1 MNTDYTDQSLL
12 KELLRKAR
20 MRRQLLLSLRGVA
33 ISLGVV
39 AAVLLLTG
47 WAAHRYRYNGNALLV
62 LRIGA
67 VLMVL
72 TTIYFA
78 LLRPLLKRITDTR
91 LARLIEERSP
101 GTEDRLVTAVEFAK
115 DDASRISPAL
125 VGRLYRDANSVSAS
139 VDVRNVVRQSRLL
152 IYGGAALA
160 SLLLFAGVLKWGPRE
175 ISEGVAQ
182 LVTPTT
188 MAASPNAMSIK
199 VKPGTARVPKGS
211 DQDILATLVNFDSQN
226 VTVYSRPLGS
236 KEDFQGQTMEP
247 AKARSDFRFSI
258 FNIQDSVE
266 YFVESNTVRSEVY
279 KLNVVDLPYVKQ
291 LDLTLNFPAFTN
303 LPTKTVEDGGDIA
316 ALKGTV
322 ATITA
327 KLSGKV
333 RAARIVFADGKK
345 TEMRVQGSDFVGE
358 LSVAADT
365 SYYIELV
372 SNDGEAYRGSNEYDV
387 SVLDD
392 QPPVISFD
400 KPGRD
405 KKATNLEEVFTQARA
420 EDDYGVVSMDLHFS
434 VNGGEEKKVNLQQ
447 LTRESA
453 RSLSGAYTFFL
464 EEYNLKPG
472 DFISYYAKARDAG
485 NESTSDIYFIEVKPF
500 EMEYKQSQQQG
511 GGGGGGEGGDQEQNA
526 LSRRQKDLIAATHR
540 LIREGDKYTDQERK
554 DGYEAVATGQEKL
567 RTDTLEFLDRMG
579 RRLGDVDG
587 QKQVMEMADHLRQAA
602 KEMEG
607 APPPLRKEAGKD
619 ALPPE
624 QRALQRLLAA
634 DAIFRE
640 VQVAFGNQSNGG
652 GGGGQREQQ
661 ELSGLFEL
669 ELDKMKNQYE
679 TVQRAQQQRAEQQKS
694 EAERRLEELA
704 RRQQQALEEQ
714 RRRAQQ
720 AANGGGGG
728 SQRQQQELIEE
739 TRKAAR
745 ELERLS
751 RERRDAQMQELSR
764 QLNQTADEMQKAQAS
779 SRNNPNESVAQNERA
794 LDNLRRA
801 QERLQQMNGATG
813 QPGGQSGPSGRQ
825 QQISDLRQ
833 RAAQAASRQREIAKD
848 MESLA
853 RRGGQNA
860 QDENSRKTREQLA
873 ERKDTLADTV
883 NNLQQDIE
891 QSAREMGGGQGQGQ
905 QRAARQLKDA
915 ADGLARDRVAERIR
929 EGKQALNGQQQ
940 GQQGGQQRGQ
950 QGNQQGNQQGGGRTD
965 ERAIE
970 RSLNNLSERLQ
981 AAEQSARG
989 ANGSSAEENLDR
1001 TRQLADNLDSLRRRL
1016 DENSRRGNGQQQQGN
1031 QQGQQSA
1038 QQGQQGQQGQRGQE
1052 GQRGQQ
1058 GQSGREGQQ
1067 GQQGQEGQGRS
1078 QQGQQGS
1085 EGSQQG
1091 SQQAGGSQNGG
1102 QSDANRQRG
1111 GIDRGGTMGGD
1122 WGDNRQLPAE
1132 IRERL
1137 REAQDLRRE
1146 WGNTGMGAGRLDEVI
1161 EELKRLADGRME
1173 GDAAT
1178 ASHLKA
1184 EVVEPLRQL
1193 ELELSRVLQQQ
1204 SGRTNL
1210 RLRDE
1215 GAAPEKYR
1223 KAVEEYYRRL
1233 SGARKR
1239 Q

>member
-1 MNTDYTDQSLL
+1 MNPETNLL
-12 KELLRKAR
+12 EDLLRKAR
-20 MRRQLLLSLRGVA
+20 SRRQLLLSLRGVA

-47 WAAHRYRYNGNALLV
+47 WAAHRYRYNGSALLV
-62 LRIGA
+62 LRVGA
-67 VLMVL
+67 LL
-72 TTIYFA
+72 TCLATIYFA
-78 LLRPLLKRITDTR
+78 LLRPLLKRITDAR

-101 GTEDRLVTAVEFAK
+101 GTEDRLVTAVELANK
-115 DDASRISPAL
+115 EASHVSPAL
-125 VGRLYRDANSVSAS
+125 VSRLYRDANSVSATL
-139 VDVRNVVRQSRLL
+139 DVRNVILRSRLML
-152 IYGGAALA
+152 YGSAALA
-160 SLLLFAGVLKWGPRE
+160 SLLLFAGVLKFGPRE

-188 MAASPNAMSIK
+188 LAASPNAMSIK

-211 DQDILATLVNFDSQN
+211 DQDITATLVNFDSQN
-226 VTVYSRPLGS
+226 VTIFARPLGS
-236 KEDFQGQTMEP
+236 KEDFQGQAMEP
-247 AKARSDFRFSI
+247 AKARSDYRFSI
-258 FNIQDSVE
+258 FNIQDSME
-266 YFVESNTVRSEVY
+266 YFVESNSVRSEVY

-322 ATITA
+322 ATISA

-345 TEMRVQGSDFVGE
+345 TEMRLQGTNFIGE
-358 LSVAADT
+358 LTVSGDT

-387 SVLDD
+387 TILAD
-392 QPPVISFD
+392 QAPVISFD

-420 EDDYGVVSMDLHFS
+420 EDDYGIVSMDLHFS
-434 VNGGEEKKVNLQQ
+434 VNGGQEKTVNLQQ

-472 DFISYYAKARDAG
+472 DFISYYAKARDAS
-485 NESTSDIYFIEVKPF
+485 NEATSDIYFIEVKPF
-500 EMEYKQSQQQG
+500 EMEYRQSQQQG
-511 GGGGGGEGGDQEQNA
+511 GGGGGGDQDQNA

-554 DGYEAVATGQEKL
+554 DGYEAVAAGQEKL

-579 RRLGDVDG
+579 RRLGDVEG
-587 QKQVMEMADHLRQAA
+587 QKQVTEMAENLRQAA

-619 ALPPE
+619 ALPSE
-624 QRALQRLLAA
+624 QRALQKLLAA

-652 GGGGQREQQ
+652 GRGSEREQQ
-661 ELSGLFEL
+661 ELAGLFEL

-679 TVQRAQQQRAEQQKS
+679 TVQRAQQQQAEQQKS
-694 EAERRLEELA
+694 DAERRLEELA
-704 RRQQQALEEQ
+704 RRQQQAIEEQ

-728 SQRQQQELIEE
+728 NQRQQQELIEE

-779 SRNNPNESVAQNERA
+779 ARNNSSEAIAQNERA
-794 LDNLRRA
+794 LERLRQA
-801 QERLQQMNGATG
+801 QERLQRLQQSNGATG
-813 QPGGQSGPSGRQ
+813 QRRGQSGSAGRQ

-848 MESLA
+848 MENLS

-860 QDENSRKTREQLA
+860 QDENSRKAREQLA
-873 ERKDTLADTV
+873 ERKDTLADSV
-883 NNLQQDIE
+883 DSLRQDIE
-891 QSAREMGGGQGQGQ
+891 QSARTMSGGQGQGQ

-915 ADGLARDRVAERIR
+915 ADSLARDRVADRIR
-929 EGKQALNGQQQ
+929 EGKQALNGD
-940 GQQGGQQRGQ
+940 Q
-950 QGNQQGNQQGGGRTD
+950 QGNQQGAGRND

-970 RSLNNLSERLQ
+970 RNLNSLSERLQ
-981 AAEQSARG
+981 AAEQSAR
-989 ANGSSAEENLDR
+989 NGNSSSAEENLDR

-1016 DENSRRGNGQQQQGN
+1016 DENSRRNGNGQQQQG
-1031 QQGQQSA
+1031 Q
-1038 QQGQQGQQGQRGQE
+1038 QQGQR
-1052 GQRGQQ
+1052 
-1058 GQSGREGQQ
+1058 GQQ
-1067 GQQGQEGQGRS
+1067 GQQGQEGQRG

-1085 EGSQQG
+1085 EGSQQQSG
-1091 SQQAGGSQNGG
+1091 EQQGGQQSGGTQNGS

-1111 GIDRGGTMGGD
+1111 GIDRNGTMGGN
-1122 WGDNRQLPAE
+1122 WGDNRQLPSE

-1137 REAQDLRRE
+1137 REAQELRRE
-1146 WGNTGMGAGRLDEVI
+1146 WGTTGLGAGRLDEVI
-1161 EELKRLADGRME
+1161 EELRRLADGKME

-1178 ASHLKA
+1178 ASLLKA
-1184 EVVEPLRQL
+1184 EVIEPLRQL
-1193 ELELSRVLQQQ
+1193 ELELSRTLQQQ
-1204 SGRTNL
+1204 GGRTNL

-1233 SGARKR
+1233 SGARQR

>member
-1 MNTDYTDQSLL
+1 MNPETNLL
-12 KELLRKAR
+12 DDLLRKAR
-20 MRRQLLLSLRGVA
+20 SRRQLLLSLRGVA
-33 ISLGVV
+33 ITVGVV
-39 AAVLLLTG
+39 AVVLLLTG
-47 WAAHRYRYNGNALLV
+47 WAAHRYRYNTSALLV

-67 VLMVL
+67 LLTVLA
-72 TTIYFA
+72 TFYFA
-78 LLRPLLKRITDTR
+78 FLRPLLKRISDAL
-91 LARLIEERSP
+91 LARLIEEKSP
-101 GTEDRLVTAVEFAK
+101 GTEDRLVTAVEFAN
-115 DDASRISPAL
+115 DESSHVSPAL
-125 VGRLYRDANSVSAS
+125 ISRLYRDANSVSATL
-139 VDVRNVVRQSRLL
+139 DVRNVIRRSRLL
-152 IYGGAALA
+152 LYGGVALA

-175 ISEGVAQ
+175 ISQGVAQ
-182 LVTPTT
+182 LVTPT
-188 MAASPNAMSIK
+188 ALASSPNAMSIK

-211 DQDILATLVNFDSQN
+211 DQDILATLVNFDSQT
-226 VTVYSRPLGS
+226 VTVFSRPLGS
-236 KEDFQGQTMEP
+236 KDDFQGQPMEP
-247 AKARSDFRFSI
+247 AKAKSDFRFSI

-279 KLNVVDLPYVKQ
+279 KLNVVDLPFVKQ
-291 LDLTLNFPAFTN
+291 LDLALNFPAFTN

-333 RAARIVFADGKK
+333 RSARIVFADGKK
-345 TEMRVQGSDFVGE
+345 TDMTLQGSDFVGN
-358 LSVAADT
+358 LTVAGDT

-387 SVLDD
+387 SVLSD

-405 KKATNLEEVFTQARA
+405 RKATNLEEVFTQARA

-434 VNGGEEKKVNLQQ
+434 VNGGEEKAVNLQQ

-464 EEYNLKPG
+464 EEHNLKPG
-472 DFISYYAKARDAG
+472 DFISYYAKARDAA
-485 NESTSDIYFIEVKPF
+485 NEATSDIYFIEVKPF

-511 GGGGGGEGGDQEQNA
+511 GGGGGQGGDQDQNA

-579 RRLGDVDG
+579 RRLGDVDEG
-587 QKQVMEMADHLRQAA
+587 QKQVKEMAEHLRQAA

-640 VQVAFGNQSNGG
+640 VQVAFGNQGGGG

-661 ELSGLFEL
+661 ELAGLFEL

-679 TVQRAQQQRAEQQKS
+679 TVQRAQQQQAEQQKS

-704 RRQQQALEEQ
+704 RRQQAALEEQ

-720 AANGGGGG
+720 AANSGGGGG
-728 SQRQQQELIEE
+728 SQRQQQEMIEE

-779 SRNNPNESVAQNERA
+779 SRNNPSEAIAQNERA
-794 LDNLRRA
+794 LERMRQA
-801 QERLQQMNGATG
+801 QERLQQMNNSGG
-813 QPGGQSGPSGRQ
+813 QRGGQSASSGSSGRQ
-825 QQISDLRQ
+825 QQIADLRQ

-860 QDENSRKTREQLA
+860 QDENSRKAREQLA
-873 ERKDTLADTV
+873 ERKDALADSV
-883 NNLQQDIE
+883 SGLQQDIE
-891 QSAREMGGGQGQGQ
+891 QSARAMGQGQGQGQ

-929 EGKQALNGQQQ
+929 EGKQALSGQQGQ
-940 GQQGGQQRGQ
+940 GQQGQ
-950 QGNQQGNQQGGGRTD
+950 NQQGQGQQAGQQNGQGAGRTD

-1016 DENSRRGNGQQQQGN
+1016 DENSRRNGNGQQQGN
-1031 QQGQQSA
+1031 QQGQQ
-1038 QQGQQGQQGQRGQE
+1038 QGQQGQRD
-1052 GQRGQQ
+1052 
-1058 GQSGREGQQ
+1058 QQ
-1067 GQQGQEGQGRS
+1067 GQQGQEGQQGQRG
-1078 QQGQQGS
+1078 QQGQEGQQGQGQQGS
-1085 EGSQQG
+1085 EGGQQQG
-1091 SQQAGGSQNGG
+1091 SSQQAGGSQNGG
-1102 QSDANRQRG
+1102 QSNGNRQRG
-1111 GIDRGGTMGGD
+1111 GPDRSGQMGDG

-1146 WGNTGMGAGRLDEVI
+1146 WGATGMGAGRLDEVI
-1161 EELKRLADGRME
+1161 EELKRLADGKMD

-1178 ASHLKA
+1178 ASLLKA
-1184 EVVEPLRQL
+1184 EVIEPLRQL
-1193 ELELSRVLQQQ
+1193 ELELSRQLQQQ
-1204 SGRTNL
+1204 SNRTNL

-1233 SGARKR
+1233 SGARQR
-1239 Q
+1239 P

>member
-1 MNTDYTDQSLL
+1 MSPETNLL
-12 KELLRKAR
+12 NDLLRRAR
-20 MRRQLLLSLRGVA
+20 SRRQLLLSLRGVA

-39 AAVLLLTG
+39 AALLLLTG
-47 WAAHRYRYNGNALLV
+47 WAAHRFRYSGSALLV

-67 VLMVL
+67 LLMVL

-78 LLRPLLKRITDTR
+78 LIRPLLKRISDAR
-91 LARLIEERSP
+91 LARLIEEHSP
-101 GTEDRLVTAVEFAK
+101 GTEDRLVTAVEYSNGNGE
-115 DDASRISPAL
+115 SRISPAI
-125 VGRLYRDANSVSAS
+125 VSRLYQDANSVSS
-139 VDVRNVVRQSRLL
+139 MLDVGNVIRRSRLL

-160 SLLLFAGVLKWGPRE
+160 SLLIFAGVLKWGPKE

-188 MAASPNAMSIK
+188 LAASPNALSIK

-211 DQDILATLVNFDSQN
+211 DQDILATLVNFDSQQ
-226 VTVYSRPLGS
+226 VTVFARPLGS
-236 KEDFQGQTMEP
+236 KDDFQGQVMEP
-247 AKARSDFRFSI
+247 AKAKSDFRFSI
-258 FNIQDSVE
+258 FNIQDSME
-266 YFVESNTVRSEVY
+266 YFVESNSVRSEVF
-279 KLNVVDLPYVKQ
+279 KLNVVDLPFVKQ
-291 LDLTLNFPAFTN
+291 LDLSLNFPAFTN
-303 LPTKTVEDGGDIA
+303 LPTKAIEDGGDIA

-327 KLSGKV
+327 KLTGKV

-345 TEMRVQGSDFVGE
+345 TDMQLQGSDFIGQLTVG
-358 LSVAADT
+358 SDT

-372 SNDGEAYRGSNEYDV
+372 SVDGEAYRGSNEYDV
-387 SVLDD
+387 TLLSD

-434 VNGGEEKKVNLQQ
+434 VNGGDEKTVNLQQ

-472 DFISYYAKARDAG
+472 DFISYFAKARDAS
-485 NESTSDIYFIEVKPF
+485 NEATSDIYFIEVKPF

-511 GGGGGGEGGDQEQNA
+511 GGGGGGQGDQDQNA
-526 LSRRQKDLIAATHR
+526 LSRRQKDLIAATHK
-540 LIREGDKYTDQERK
+540 LIREGGKFTDQERK
-554 DGYEAVATGQEKL
+554 DGYEAVAAGQEKL

-579 RRLGDVDG
+579 RRLGGVDG
-587 QKQVMEMADHLRQAA
+587 QKQVAEMAEHLKQAA

-640 VQVAFGNQSNGG
+640 VQVAFGNQQGG
-652 GGGGQREQQ
+652 GGGGGEREQQ
-661 ELSGLFEL
+661 ELAGLFEL

-679 TVQRAQQQRAEQQKS
+679 TVQRAQQQQAEQQKS

-714 RRRAQQ
+714 RRRQQ
-720 AANGGGGG
+720 QGAANGSG
-728 SQRQQQELIEE
+728 SNQRQQQELIDE

-751 RERRDAQMQELSR
+751 RERRDAQMQELAR

-779 SRNNPNESVAQNERA
+779 SRNNSSESISQNERA
-794 LDNLRRA
+794 L
-801 QERLQQMNGATG
+801 ERLQQAQQRLQQASGSSG
-813 QPGGQSGPSGRQ
+813 QRGGQSGSAGRQ

-848 MESLA
+848 MENLA

-860 QDENSRKTREQLA
+860 QDENSKRARKQLA
-873 ERKDTLADTV
+873 ERKDTLADSV
-883 NNLQQDIE
+883 NSLQQDLE
-891 QSAREMGGGQGQGQ
+891 QSAKGMAGGNQGQ
-905 QRAARQLKDA
+905 QRTARQLKDA
-915 ADGLARDRVAERIR
+915 ADSLARDRVADRIR
-929 EGKQALNGQQQ
+929 EGKQALNNGQQSGQQNGQQNGQQQ
-940 GQQGGQQRGQ
+940 NGQQGAGRG
-950 QGNQQGNQQGGGRTD
+950 D

-970 RSLNNLSERLQ
+970 RSLNNVSERLQ

-1016 DENSRRGNGQQQQGN
+1016 DERSSQRNGQQGQGN
-1031 QQGQQSA
+1031 QQGQQPGQQPG
-1038 QQGQQGQQGQRGQE
+1038 QQGKEGQQGQRGE
-1052 GQRGQQ
+1052 
-1058 GQSGREGQQ
+1058 SGQQ
-1067 GQQGQEGQGRS
+1067 GQQPGQ

-1085 EGSQQG
+1085 EQS
-1091 SQQAGGSQNGG
+1091 GGSQNGG
-1102 QSDANRQRG
+1102 ASQTGRSRSGLDRTGARG
-1111 GIDRGGTMGGD
+1111 DD

-1146 WGNTGMGAGRLDEVI
+1146 WGATGMGAGRLDEVI
-1161 EELKRLADGRME
+1161 EELKRLADGKMD

-1178 ASHLKA
+1178 AALLKA
-1184 EVVEPLRQL
+1184 DVVEPLRQL
-1193 ELELSRVLQQQ
+1193 ELELSRQLQQQ

-1223 KAVEEYYRRL
+1223 RAVEEYYRRL
-1233 SGARKR
+1233 SGGR
-1239 Q
+1239 QR

>member
-1 MNTDYTDQSLL
+1 MNTEYTDQSLL
-12 KELLRKAR
+12 RELLRKAR
-20 MRRQLLLSLRGVA
+20 ARRQLLLSLRGVA
-33 ISLGVV
+33 ISIGVV

-47 WAAHRYRYNGNALLV
+47 WAAHRFRYNGSALLV

-67 VLMVL
+67 LLMCL
-72 TTIYFA
+72 ATIYFS

-91 LARLIEERSP
+91 LARLIEERTP
-101 GTEDRLVTAVEFAK
+101 GVENRLVTAVEFANEEG
-115 DDASRISPAL
+115 SRISPAL
-125 VGRLYRDANSVSAS
+125 VSRLHRDANSVSAS
-139 VDVRNVVRQSRLL
+139 VDVRNVIRRSRLL
-152 IYGGAALA
+152 FYGGAALA
-160 SLLLFAGVLKWGPRE
+160 SLLLFAGVLKFGPRE

-188 MAASPNAMSIK
+188 LAASSNAMSIK
-199 VKPGTARVPKGS
+199 VRPGTARVPKGS
-211 DQDILATLVNFDSQN
+211 DQDIVATLVNFDSQT
-226 VTVYSRPLGS
+226 VTIFARPLGS
-236 KEDFQGQTMEP
+236 KQDFQGQTMEP

-258 FNIQDSVE
+258 FNIQDSME

-291 LDLTLNFPAFTN
+291 LDLTLSFPAFTN
-303 LPTKTVEDGGDIA
+303 LPSKTIEDGGDIA
-316 ALKGTV
+316 ALKGTI

-345 TEMRVQGSDFVGE
+345 SEMRLQGADFVGE
-358 LSVAADT
+358 LAVSSDT
-365 SYYIELV
+365 SYYIELI

-387 SVLDD
+387 SVLAD

-405 KKATNLEEVFTQARA
+405 RKATNLEEVFTQARA
-420 EDDYGVVSMDLHFS
+420 EDDYGIVSMDLHFS
-434 VNGGEEKKVNLQQ
+434 VNGGDEKKVNLQQ
-447 LTRESA
+447 LTRDSA
-453 RSLSGAYTFFL
+453 RSLTGAYTFFL

-472 DFISYYAKARDAG
+472 DFISYYAKARDAS

-511 GGGGGGEGGDQEQNA
+511 GGMGQGDQEQNA

-540 LIREGDKYTDQERK
+540 LIREGDKYTDRERK
-554 DGYEAVATGQEKL
+554 DGYEAVAAGQEKL

-587 QKQVMEMADHLRQAA
+587 QQQVAEMAGNLRQAA

-607 APPPLRKEAGKD
+607 APPPLRKEVGKD

-624 QRALQRLLAA
+624 QRALQKLLAA

-640 VQVAFGNQSNGG
+640 VQVAFGDQSNGSG
-652 GGGGQREQQ
+652 NGDQREQQ
-661 ELSGLFEL
+661 ELAGLFEL

-679 TVQRAQQQRAEQQKS
+679 TVQRAQQQQAEQQKS

-728 SQRQQQELIEE
+728 GNQRQQQELIDE

-779 SRNNPNESVAQNERA
+779 ARNNSGESIAQNERA
-794 LDNLRRA
+794 LERLRQA

-813 QPGGQSGPSGRQ
+813 QRGSQSAASGPGGRQ
-825 QQISDLRQ
+825 QQLADLRQ

-860 QDENSRKTREQLA
+860 QDENSRKAREQLA

-883 NNLQQDIE
+883 NSLQQDLE
-891 QSAREMGGGQGQGQ
+891 QLARAMGGGQGQGQ
-905 QRAARQLKDA
+905 QRAARQLKEA
-915 ADGLARDRVAERIR
+915 ADALARDRVAERIR
-929 EGKQALNGQQQ
+929 EGKQAL
-940 GQQGGQQRGQ
+940 QQGGQQNGQ
-950 QGNQQGNQQGGGRTD
+950 QVSARTD
-965 ERAIE
+965 ERGIE
-970 RSLNNLSERLQ
+970 RSLNSVSERLQ

-989 ANGSSAEENLDR
+989 ANSSSAEENLDR

-1016 DENSRRGNGQQQQGN
+1016 DENTRRNGNGQQQQGN
-1031 QQGQQSA
+1031 QQDQQQGQQG
-1038 QQGQQGQQGQRGQE
+1038 QRGEQGQQGQQGQRGQ
-1052 GQRGQQ
+1052 Q
-1058 GQSGREGQQ
+1058 GSDQ
-1067 GQQGQEGQGRS
+1067 S
-1078 QQGQQGS
+1078 QQQR
-1085 EGSQQG
+1085 

-1102 QSDANRQRG
+1102 ESDGNRQRG
-1111 GIDRGGTMGGD
+1111 GLDPQGTIGGD

-1146 WGNTGMGAGRLDEVI
+1146 WGPTGVGAGRLDEVI

-1178 ASHLKA
+1178 ASLLKA

-1193 ELELSRVLQQQ
+1193 ELELSRMLQQQ

-1233 SGARKR
+1233 AGARQR

>member
-1 MNTDYTDQSLL
+1 MSAETKVLDDLL
-12 KELLRKAR
+12 QRAR
-20 MRRQLLLSLRGVA
+20 SRRQLLLSLRGVA

-39 AAVLLLTG
+39 AVVLLLTG
-47 WAAHRYRYNGNALLV
+47 WGAHRYRYNGSALIV

-67 VLMVL
+67 LLVCLA
-72 TTIYFA
+72 TIYFA
-78 LLRPLLKRITDTR
+78 LLRPLLKRISDAR
-91 LARLIEERSP
+91 LARLIEEHSP
-101 GTEDRLVTAVEFAK
+101 EAEDRLVTAVEYSHEAH
-115 DDASRISPAL
+115 RISPAI
-125 VGRLYRDANSVSAS
+125 VNRLYQDANSVSAML
-139 VDVRNVVRQSRLL
+139 DVRNVIRRSRLL
-152 IYGGAALA
+152 LYGGAALA
-160 SLLLFAGVLKWGPRE
+160 SLLIFAGVLKWGPRE

-188 MAASPNAMSIK
+188 LAASKNALSIK
-199 VKPGTARVPKGS
+199 VRPGTARVPKGS
-211 DQDILATLVNFDSQN
+211 DQDILASLVNFDSQQ
-226 VTVYSRPLGS
+226 VTIFARPLGS
-236 KEDFQGQTMEP
+236 KDDFQGQAMEP
-247 AKARSDFRFSI
+247 AKAKTDFRFSI
-258 FNIQDSVE
+258 FNIQDSME
-266 YFVESNTVRSEVY
+266 YFVESNSVRSDVF
-279 KLNVVDLPYVKQ
+279 KLNVVDLPFVKQ
-291 LDLTLNFPAFTN
+291 LDLSLTFPAFTN
-303 LPTKTVEDGGDIA
+303 LPSKASEDGGDIA

-333 RAARIVFADGKK
+333 RAANIVFPDGKK
-345 TEMRVQGSDFVGE
+345 TEMKLQGSDFVGQ
-358 LSVAADT
+358 LTVGGDT
-365 SYYIELV
+365 SYYIELISV
-372 SNDGEAYRGSNEYDV
+372 DGEAYRGSNEYDV
-387 SVLDD
+387 SVLVD

-472 DFISYYAKARDAG
+472 DFISYFAKARDAA
-485 NESTSDIYFIEVKPF
+485 NEATSDIYFIEVKPF

-511 GGGGGGEGGDQEQNA
+511 GGDGQGQGDEEQNA

-540 LIREGDKYTDQERK
+540 LIRESEKYTGQERK

-579 RRLGDVDG
+579 RRLGGTDG
-587 QKQVMEMADHLRQAA
+587 QKQVAEMAEHLKQAA

-607 APPPLRKEAGKD
+607 APPPLRKEQGKD

-640 VQVAFGNQSNGG
+640 VQVAFGNQNSNGG

-661 ELSGLFEL
+661 ELAGLFEL

-679 TVQRAQQQRAEQQKS
+679 TVQRAQQQEAEQQKS

-714 RRRAQQ
+714 RRRQQ
-720 AANGGGGG
+720 GGAANGSSGN
-728 SQRQQQELIEE
+728 QRQQQELIDE

-751 RERRDAQMQELSR
+751 RERRDQQMAELSR

-779 SRNNPNESVAQNERA
+779 ARNNQQESIAQNERA
-794 LDNLRRA
+794 LDKLQQA
-801 QERLQQMNGATG
+801 QQRLQQMSGSSG
-813 QPGGQSGPSGRQ
+813 QSGGQSGASGRQ

-848 MESLA
+848 MENLA
-853 RRGGQNA
+853 RRGGQNG
-860 QDENSRKTREQLA
+860 QDENSKKTREQLS

-883 NNLQQDIE
+883 NSLQQDIE
-891 QSAREMGGGQGQGQ
+891 QSARAMGSGSQGQ
-905 QRAARQLKDA
+905 QRASRQLKEASDS
-915 ADGLARDRVAERIR
+915 LARDRVADRIR
-929 EGKQALNGQQQ
+929 EGKQSLQK
-940 GQQGGQQRGQ
+940 GQQGGGQ
-950 QGNQQGNQQGGGRTD
+950 SD

-970 RSLNNLSERLQ
+970 RSLNNVSEKLQ

-989 ANGSSAEENLDR
+989 ANSSSAEENLDR

-1016 DENSRRGNGQQQQGN
+1016 DENAQRRNGQQQQGS
-1031 QQGQQSA
+1031 GQ
-1038 QQGQQGQQGQRGQE
+1038 QQGQQGQRGQQGQE
-1052 GQRGQQ
+1052 GQQGQRGQQ
-1058 GQSGREGQQ
+1058 GQQGQGQEGSQSGQQQ
-1067 GQQGQEGQGRS
+1067 GQQQGN
-1078 QQGQQGS
+1078 G
-1085 EGSQQG
+1085 
-1091 SQQAGGSQNGG
+1091 QQAGGTQNGS
-1102 QSDANRQRG
+1102 QSLRSRERRG
-1111 GIDRGGTMGGD
+1111 VDYGGNTGD
-1122 WGDNRQLPAE
+1122 GWSDNRQLPAE

-1137 REAQDLRRE
+1137 RDAQDLRRE
-1146 WGNTGMGAGRLDEVI
+1146 WGSTGWGVGRLDDVI
-1161 EELKRLADGRME
+1161 EELKKLADGRMD

-1178 ASHLKA
+1178 AAYLKA
-1184 EVVEPLRQL
+1184 DVIEPLRQL
-1193 ELELSRVLQQQ
+1193 ELELSRQVQQQ

-1223 KAVEEYYRRL
+1223 RAVEEYYRRL
-1233 SGARKR
+1233 SGGR
-1239 Q
+1239 QKQ

>member
-1 MNTDYTDQSLL
+1 MKSGLED
-12 KELLRKAR
+12 LLRRAR
-20 MRRQLLLSLRGVA
+20 SRRQLLLSLRGVA

-39 AAVLLLTG
+39 AVVLLLMG
-47 WAAHRYRYNGNALLV
+47 WAAHRYRYNGSALIVLRVGALLTC
-62 LRIGA
+62 LA
-67 VLMVL
+67 
-72 TTIYFA
+72 TIYFA
-78 LLRPLLKRITDTR
+78 LVHPLLKRISDAR

-101 GTEDRLVTAVEFAK
+101 GTEDRLVTAVEYSNEAR
-115 DDASRISPAL
+115 DARISPAL
-125 VGRLYRDANSVSAS
+125 ANRLYDDANTYSAM
-139 VDVRNVVRQSRLL
+139 VDVGNVIRRSRLL
-152 IYGGAALA
+152 MYGGAALA
-160 SLLLFAGVLKWGPRE
+160 SLLIFGGVLKWGPRE
-175 ISEGVAQ
+175 ISDGVTQ
-182 LVTPTT
+182 LVTPTAL
-188 MAASPNAMSIK
+188 AASKNAMSIK

-211 DQDILATLVNFDSQN
+211 DQDITATLVNFDSQQ
-226 VTVYSRPLGS
+226 VTIFARPLGS
-236 KEDFQGQTMEP
+236 KDDFQGQVMEP
-247 AKARSDFRFSI
+247 AKAKTDFRFSI
-258 FNIQDSVE
+258 FNIQDSME
-266 YFVESNTVRSEVY
+266 YFVESNSVRSEVF

-291 LDLTLNFPAFTN
+291 LDLSLNFPAFTN
-303 LPTKTVEDGGDIA
+303 LPTKAVEDGGDIA

-322 ATITA
+322 ATVTA
-327 KLSGKV
+327 KLTGKV
-333 RAARIVFADGKK
+333 RAASIVFADGKK
-345 TEMRVQGSDFVGE
+345 SEMKQQGGDFVGQ
-358 LSVAADT
+358 LTVAADT

-372 SNDGEAYRGSNEYDV
+372 STDGETYRGSNEYDV
-387 SVLDD
+387 SVLVD

-420 EDDYGVVSMDLHFS
+420 EDDYGVVGIDLHYS

-472 DFISYYAKARDAG
+472 DFISYFAKARDAV
-485 NESTSDIYFIEVKPF
+485 NEATSDIYFIEVKPF

-511 GGGGGGEGGDQEQNA
+511 GGGGGGGGEEQDQNA

-540 LIREGDKYTDQERK
+540 LIREGEKYTEQERK
-554 DGYEAVATGQEKL
+554 DGYEAVAVGQERL
-567 RTDTLEFLDRMG
+567 RTDTLDFLERMG
-579 RRLGDVDG
+579 RRLGGVDG
-587 QKQVMEMADHLRQAA
+587 QKQVAEMAEHLKQAA

-607 APPPLRKEAGKD
+607 APPPLRQEQGKD

-640 VQVAFGNQSNGG
+640 VQVAFGNQNGG
-652 GGGGQREQQ
+652 GGGSGGQREQQ
-661 ELSGLFEL
+661 ELAGLFEL

-679 TVQRAQQQRAEQQKS
+679 TLQRAQQQQAQQQKS

-714 RRRAQQ
+714 RRRQQ
-720 AANGGGGG
+720 GQPANGGGGG
-728 SQRQQQELIEE
+728 NQRQQQELIDE

-779 SRNNPNESVAQNERA
+779 ARNNSNDSIAQNERA
-794 LDNLRRA
+794 LERLQQA
-801 QERLQQMNGATG
+801 QQRLQQMNGAQG
-813 QPGGQSGPSGRQ
+813 QRGGQQGASGRQ

-848 MESLA
+848 MENLT

-860 QDENSRKTREQLA
+860 QDENSRAKREQLA
-873 ERKDTLADTV
+873 ERKDTLAETV

-891 QSAREMGGGQGQGQ
+891 QSARSMGGGSQGQ

-915 ADGLARDRVAERIR
+915 ADGLARDRVADRIR
-929 EGKQALNGQQQ
+929 EGKQALNG
-940 GQQGGQQRGQ
+940 GQQGA
-950 QGNQQGNQQGGGRTD
+950 GRNE
-965 ERAIE
+965 ERSIE

-1016 DENSRRGNGQQQQGN
+1016 DENASRRNGQQQ
-1031 QQGQQSA
+1031 GQQN
-1038 QQGQQGQQGQRGQE
+1038 QQGQQGQRGQ
-1052 GQRGQQ
+1052 Q
-1058 GQSGREGQQ
+1058 GQGEQGQGQKQGQGQGQGQGQQQ
-1067 GQQGQEGQGRS
+1067 GQQQG
-1078 QQGQQGS
+1078 G
-1085 EGSQQG
+1085 
-1091 SQQAGGSQNGG
+1091 QQAGGTQNGSP
-1102 QSDANRQRG
+1102 SDGRRDRA
-1111 GIDRGGTMGGD
+1111 GIDRFGQMGDG
-1122 WGDNRQLPAE
+1122 WGDSRQLPAE

-1146 WGNTGMGAGRLDEVI
+1146 WGATGWGVGKLDDVI

-1178 ASHLKA
+1178 AALLKA
-1184 EVVEPLRQL
+1184 DVVEPLRQL
-1193 ELELSRVLQQQ
+1193 ELELSRQVQQQ

-1215 GAAPEKYR
+1215 GEAPEKYR
-1223 KAVEEYYRRL
+1223 RAVEEYYRRL
-1233 SGARKR
+1233 SGGQPRNN
-1239 Q
+1239 

>member
-1 MNTDYTDQSLL
+1 MNPETNLL
-12 KELLRKAR
+12 DDLLRKAR
-20 MRRQLLLSLRGVA
+20 SRRQLLLSLRGVA
-33 ISLGVV
+33 ISLGTV

-47 WAAHRYRYNGNALLV
+47 WAAHRYRYNTNALLV

-67 VLMVL
+67 LL
-72 TTIYFA
+72 TCLATIYFA

-91 LARLIEERSP
+91 LARLIEERTP
-101 GTEDRLVTAVEFAK
+101 GTEDRLVTAVEFGNE
-115 DDASRISPAL
+115 DASRISPAL

-139 VDVRNVVRQSRLL
+139 LDVRNVIRRSRLL

-188 MAASPNAMSIK
+188 LAASPNAMSIK

-211 DQDILATLVNFDSQN
+211 DQDITATLVNFDSQN
-226 VTVYSRPLGS
+226 VTIFARPLGS
-236 KEDFQGQTMEP
+236 KEDFQGQVMEP

-266 YFVESNTVRSEVY
+266 YFVESNTIRSEVH

-322 ATITA
+322 ASITA

-333 RAARIVFADGKK
+333 RAARIVFPDGKK

-358 LSVAADT
+358 LTVTGDT
-365 SYYIELV
+365 SYYVELV

-387 SVLDD
+387 TVLAD

-434 VNGGEEKKVNLQQ
+434 VNGGAEKTVNLQQ

-464 EEYNLKPG
+464 EEHNLKPG
-472 DFISYYAKARDAG
+472 DFISYYAKAHDAS
-485 NESTSDIYFIEVKPF
+485 NEATSDIYFIEVKPF
-500 EMEYKQSQQQG
+500 EMEYRQSQQQG
-511 GGGGGGEGGDQEQNA
+511 GGGGGQGGDQDQNA

-540 LIREGDKYTDQERK
+540 LIREGDKYTEQERK
-554 DGYEAVATGQEKL
+554 DGYEAVAAGQEKL

-587 QKQVMEMADHLRQAA
+587 QKQVAEMAENLQQAA

-607 APPPLRKEAGKD
+607 APPPLRREAGKD

-624 QRALQRLLAA
+624 QRALQKLLAA

-640 VQVAFGNQSNGG
+640 VQVAFGNQSGEGG
-652 GGGGQREQQ
+652 SGGQREQQ
-661 ELSGLFEL
+661 ELSGLFDL

-739 TRKAAR
+739 TRKTAR

-779 SRNNPNESVAQNERA
+779 ARNNSGEAIAQNERA
-794 LDNLRRA
+794 LERLRQA
-801 QERLQQMNGATG
+801 QERLQQMNGASG
-813 QPGGQSGPSGRQ
+813 QRGGQSGPSGRQ
-825 QQISDLRQ
+825 QQIADLRQ

-860 QDENSRKTREQLA
+860 QDENSRKAREQLG

-883 NNLQQDIE
+883 NSLQQDIE
-891 QSAREMGGGQGQGQ
+891 QSAQAMGAGQGQGQ
-905 QRAARQLKDA
+905 QRAARQLKNA
-915 ADGLARDRVAERIR
+915 AEGLARDRVAERIR
-929 EGKQALNGQQQ
+929 EGKQALQS
-940 GQQGGQQRGQ
+940 GQQGGQQGGQ
-950 QGNQQGNQQGGGRTD
+950 QSAGRND

-1016 DENSRRGNGQQQQGN
+1016 DENSRRNGQGQQQGN
-1031 QQGQQSA
+1031 QSSQQQGQQGQRG
-1038 QQGQQGQQGQRGQE
+1038 QQGQQGQQGQ
-1052 GQRGQQ
+1052 GQQ
-1058 GQSGREGQQ
+1058 GQEGQQ
-1067 GQQGQEGQGRS
+1067 GQQGQQG
-1078 QQGQQGS
+1078 QGQQGS
-1085 EGSQQG
+1085 EGNQQG
-1091 SQQAGGSQNGG
+1091 GQQAGGTQNGSPSQG
-1102 QSDANRQRG
+1102 NRQRG
-1111 GIDRGGTMGGD
+1111 GIDRQGTMGDG

-1146 WGNTGMGAGRLDEVI
+1146 WGATGTGAGRLDEVI
-1161 EELKRLADGRME
+1161 EELKRLADGKMD

-1178 ASHLKA
+1178 ANLLKA

-1193 ELELSRVLQQQ
+1193 ELELSRMLQQQ

-1233 SGARKR
+1233 SGARQR

>member
-1 MNTDYTDQSLL
+1 MNTEYTDQNLVKDL
-12 KELLRKAR
+12 VRRAR
-20 MRRQLLLSLRGVA
+20 ARRQLLLWLRGVA
-33 ISLGVV
+33 ISVGVV
-39 AAVLLLTG
+39 AVVVLFTG
-47 WAAHRYRYNGNALLV
+47 WTAHRYRYSGSALIVLRVGALLMC
-62 LRIGA
+62 A
-67 VLMVL
+67 A
-72 TTIYFA
+72 TIYFA
-78 LLRPLLKRITDTR
+78 LIRPLLKRITDTR
-91 LARLIEERSP
+91 LARLIEERTS
-101 GTEDRLVTAVEFAK
+101 GVEDRLVTAVEFAN
-115 DDASRISPAL
+115 DENSRISPAL

-139 VDVRNVVRQSRLL
+139 VDLRNVIRRSRLMV
-152 IYGGAALA
+152 YGGAALA
-160 SLLLFAGVLKWGPRE
+160 SLLLFAGVLKFGPRE

-182 LVTPTT
+182 LITPTT
-188 MAASPNAMSIK
+188 LAASSNVMAIK
-199 VKPGTARVPKGS
+199 VRPGTARVPKGS
-211 DQDILATLVNFDSQN
+211 DQDIIATLVNFDSQT
-226 VTVYSRPLGS
+226 VTIFARPLGS
-236 KEDFQGQTMEP
+236 KQDFQGQTMGP
-247 AKARSDFRFSI
+247 AKARSDFRFAI
-258 FNIQDSVE
+258 FNIQDSLE

-303 LPTKTVEDGGDIA
+303 VPAKTIEDGGDIA

-333 RAARIVFADGKK
+333 RAAHIVFADGKK
-345 TEMRVQGSDFVGE
+345 TEMRLQGADFVGE
-358 LSVAADT
+358 LTVTGDT

-372 SNDGEAYRGSNEYDV
+372 SIDGEAYRGSNEYDV
-387 SVLDD
+387 SVLAD

-405 KKATNLEEVFTQARA
+405 RKATNLEEVFTQARA

-434 VNGGEEKKVNLQQ
+434 VNGGDEKKVNLQQ
-447 LTRESA
+447 LSRDSA
-453 RSLSGAYTFFL
+453 RSLTGTYTFFL

-472 DFISYYAKARDAG
+472 DFISYYAKARDAS
-485 NESTSDIYFIEVKPF
+485 NEVTSDIYFIEVKPF

-511 GGGGGGEGGDQEQNA
+511 GMGQSGDQEQNA

-554 DGYEAVATGQEKL
+554 DGYEAVAVGQEKL

-579 RRLGDVDG
+579 RRLGEFEG
-587 QKQVMEMADHLRQAA
+587 QQQVAEMAANLRQAA

-624 QRALQRLLAA
+624 QRALQKLLAA

-640 VQVAFGNQSNGG
+640 VQVAFGNQSQGG
-652 GGGGQREQQ
+652 GGSQREQQ
-661 ELSGLFEL
+661 ELAGLFEL

-679 TVQRAQQQRAEQQKS
+679 TVQRAQQQQAEQQKS

-704 RRQQQALEEQ
+704 RRQQQAIEEQ

-720 AANGGGGG
+720 AANGGGGN
-728 SQRQQQELIEE
+728 QRQQQELIDE

-745 ELERLS
+745 ELEKLS

-779 SRNNPNESVAQNERA
+779 ARNNSGESIAQSERA
-794 LDNLRRA
+794 LERLRQA
-801 QERLQQMNGATG
+801 QERLQQMNGASA
-813 QPGGQSGPSGRQ
+813 QRGGQSGSSGRQ
-825 QQISDLRQ
+825 QQIADLRQ
-833 RAAQAASRQREIAKD
+833 HAAQAASRQREIAKD

-860 QDENSRKTREQLA
+860 QDENSRKAREQLA
-873 ERKDTLADTV
+873 ERKDTLADSV
-883 NNLQQDIE
+883 NGLQQDIE
-891 QSAREMGGGQGQGQ
+891 QTARAMGAGQGQGQ

-915 ADGLARDRVAERIR
+915 ADSLARDRVAERIR
-929 EGKQALNGQQQ
+929 EGKQSL
-940 GQQGGQQRGQ
+940 GGSQS
-950 QGNQQGNQQGGGRTD
+950 GNQQTEQQNGVQGSSRGD

-970 RSLNNLSERLQ
+970 RSLNSLSERLQ
-981 AAEQSARG
+981 AAEQSAKG
-989 ANGSSAEENLDR
+989 PNGSSAEENLDR

-1016 DENSRRGNGQQQQGN
+1016 DENARRNGNGKQQQ
-1031 QQGQQSA
+1031 SD
-1038 QQGQQGQQGQRGQE
+1038 
-1052 GQRGQQ
+1052 
-1058 GQSGREGQQ
+1058 
-1067 GQQGQEGQGRS
+1067 

-1085 EGSQQG
+1085 DQSQQE
-1091 SQQAGGSQNGG
+1091 QAGGSQNGG
-1102 QSDANRQRG
+1102 QSNGNRQSGGVDTRG
-1111 GIDRGGTMGGD
+1111 PIGGD

-1146 WGNTGMGAGRLDEVI
+1146 WGTTGMSANRLDDVI
-1161 EELKRLADGRME
+1161 AELKRLADGKME

-1178 ASHLKA
+1178 ASLLKS
-1184 EVVEPLRQL
+1184 EVVDPLRQL
-1193 ELELSRVLQQQ
+1193 ELELSRALQQQ

-1233 SGARKR
+1233 SGARQR